1 MTSIANRLS
10 KALQRL
16 GIKQKELA
24 DRLRVTPGA
33 ISGFCTGKFAPS
45 DRTITDICEA
55 TGINEEWLRTGRGS
69 MMEQT
74 SDTIVTELAK
84 KYRLGKNATALLA
97 AVANAFNGLGEKE
110 AEQIMRRFNDALSAH
125 LAAPEEAAVDTII
138 EIAKVK
144 VPRFVY
150 PSAAGAPL
158 YAESEYEEVEY
169 PADAVPEGT
178 SFAVGIM
185 GRSMEPD
192 FPDGCTVFVNKD
204 ARVEDGDI
212 AVVWIDG
219 EEGMVCKRVRLDGDT
234 VSALE
239 SINQEFADITGHAL
253 DGMRIYGKVVGKIM

>member
-1 MTSIANRLS
+1 MTTVSERIARFMAKNN
-10 KALQRL
+10 
-16 GIKQKELA
+16 IKQKELA
-24 DRLRVTPGA
+24 ARINITQASV
-33 ISGFCTGKFAPS
+33 SGFVTGKYNPS
-45 DRTITDICEA
+45 DRTITDICREY
-55 TGINEEWLRTGRGS
+55 GVREEWLRNGKGQ

-74 SDTIVTELAK
+74 SDSIVTELAK

-125 LAAPEEAAVDTII
+125 LAAPEDAAVDTII

-158 YAESEYEEVEY
+158 YAESECEEVEY

-239 SINQEFADITGHAL
+239 SINPEFADITGPAL

>member
-1 MTSIANRLS
+1 MEF
-10 KALQRL
+10 
-16 GIKQKELA
+16 GE
-24 DRLRVTPGA
+24 RLRHAMKAAKVTQKQLAQMINIGQPNISSYCSGA
-33 ISGFCTGKFAPS
+33 YTPTGPTFHALCNALNV
-45 DRTITDICEA
+45 R
-55 TGINEEWLRTGRGS
+55 EEWLRTGKGP

-219 EEGMVCKRVRLDGDT
+219 EEGMVCKRVRLDGDN

-239 SINQEFADITGHAL
+239 SINPEFADITGPAL
-253 DGMRIYGKVVGKIM
+253 DGMRIYGKVVGKIR

>member
-1 MTSIANRLS
+1 MKTMADRVLAIMKDRGMTQRQLS
-10 KALQRL
+10 EMIQVAPTTLNGFIKGRNDLGARAMRDLCKALEIR
-16 GIKQKELA
+16 
-24 DRLRVTPGA
+24 
-33 ISGFCTGKFAPS
+33 
-45 DRTITDICEA
+45 
-55 TGINEEWLRTGRGS
+55 EEWLRTGKGQ

-158 YAESEYEEVEY
+158 YAESEYEDVEY

-204 ARVEDGDI
+204 ARIEDGDI

-239 SINQEFADITGHAL
+239 SINPEFADITGHAL
-253 DGMRIYGKVVGKIM
+253 DGMRIYGKVVGKIR

>member
-1 MTSIANRLS
+1 MATFGERLKHALS
-10 KALQRL
+10 KR
-16 GIKQKELA
+16 GIKQKDLA
-24 DRLRVTPGA
+24 EMIDIKASNISSYCAGTYTP
-33 ISGFCTGKFAPS
+33 SP
-45 DRTITDICEA
+45 RTIKDICKALE
-55 TGINEEWLRTGRGS
+55 IREEWLRTGRGQ

-150 PSAAGAPL
+150 PSAAGVPL
-158 YAESEYEEVEY
+158 YAESECEEVEY
-169 PADAVPEGT
+169 PADAVPDGT

-219 EEGMVCKRVRLDGDT
+219 EEGMVCKRVRLDGDA

-239 SINQEFADITGHAL
+239 SINSEFADITGPAL
-253 DGMRIYGKVVGKIM
+253 DGMRIYGKVIGKIM

>member
-45 DRTITDICEA
+45 DRTITDICEV
-55 TGINEEWLRTGRGS
+55 TGINEEWLRTGKGP

-97 AVANAFNGLGEKE
+97 AVANAFNGLGENE
-110 AEQIMRRFNDALSAH
+110 AEQQIMRRFNDALAAH

-138 EIAKVK
+138 EIPAGSRRKARR
-144 VPRFVY
+144 PR
-150 PSAAGAPL
+150 
-158 YAESEYEEVEY
+158 
-169 PADAVPEGT
+169 
-178 SFAVGIM
+178 
-185 GRSMEPD
+185 
-192 FPDGCTVFVNKD
+192 
-204 ARVEDGDI
+204 
-212 AVVWIDG
+212 
-219 EEGMVCKRVRLDGDT
+219 
-234 VSALE
+234 
-239 SINQEFADITGHAL
+239 
-253 DGMRIYGKVVGKIM
+253 